1 MSKENIGGFW
11 KWFWIALAGTVFAT
25 IWYFIITAGLASYY
39 EKEGNSF
46 YYKEKYEKA
55 IEAYDTSLKFDAENA
70 IVYNSLG
77 FTYYVMENH
86 EKAMEAYNKAL
97 AIDPDDENVYFN
109 MGTIFLKEKKYDK
122 ALESYEKVVA
132 LAPNYADV
140 YNTMGIVYSEMGNY
154 AKARELFLKYMKSN
168 PDEDYI
174 GYNNIFELDLTNY
187 HAFDKE
193 LEATFLKNFS
203 EDEEALI
210 AYDMLKNLELISEG
224 KQENIMVWDEKYR
237 DVSLGGWGF
246 EEIDKWIVEFKDETI
261 KQKLIEAERVI
272 KAHKND

>member
-11 KWFWIALAGTVFAT
+11 KWFWIAFAGTVFAT

-46 YYKEKYEKA
+46 YYKENYEKA
-55 IEAYDTSLKFDAENA
+55 IEAYDTSLKFDAKNA

-109 MGTIFLKEKKYDK
+109 KGTIFLKEKKYDR

-132 LAPNYADV
+132 LAPNYNDV

-154 AKARELFLKYMKSN
+154 SKARESFLKYMKSN
-168 PDEDYI
+168 PDEDYV
-174 GYNNIFELDLTNY
+174 GYVNIFELDLTNY

-193 LEATFLKNFS
+193 LESTFLKNFS
-203 EDEEALI
+203 DTEEALI
-210 AYDMLKNLELISEG
+210 VYEMLKNLESISKG
-224 KQENIMVWDEKYR
+224 KEINMGEWDLKYQG
-237 DVSLGGWGF
+237 VSLGGWGF
-246 EEIDKWIVEFKDETI
+246 TELDKWIGEFKDEVI
-261 KQKLIEAERVI
+261 KEKLTEALTLM